1 MNLVPEALEPEVTM
15 SETTRPCEICKTP
28 IDPER
33 LEVLPETRLCTEHA
47 RKINKY
53 VGEFKVSYSQENTSK
68 QGSLKKN
75 YGGVSPHRSRNSD
88 AMEKLRNEYRA
99 EQDGKAG

>member
-1 MNLVPEALEPEVTM
+1 MPLFPETPDPEETM
-15 SETTRPCEICKTP
+15 SENTRPCEICQTP

-47 RKINKY
+47 RKINKFG
-53 VGEFKVSYSQENTSK
+53 GEFTVTITQEKTSK

-75 YGGVSPHRSRNSD
+75 YGGVSPHKSRNSD
-88 AMEKLRNEYRA
+88 AMEKLRSEYRT
-99 EQDGKAG
+99 EQEGK